1 MKKFK
6 NTNEFKTDYYE
17 NILIYDD
24 NTKKIYQFKPTFQ
37 EDNKI
42 KLYETINNKKTNSSN
57 NYIVR
62 GDFLET
68 GIEICNNEFL
78 NIISE
83 NFELKSIRDSIK
95 NILANEIYLDTF
107 YLYDLGKD
115 LYCGIIRN
123 VESYQKVNFG
133 ILNRWAYLI
142 VIDNIDMSNKLK
154 INLK

>member
-6 NTNEFKTDYYE
+6 NTNEFRTDYYE
-17 NILIYDD
+17 NILIYND

-62 GDFLET
+62 GDLLET
-68 GIEICNNEFL
+68 GIEIYNNEFL

-83 NFELKSIRDSIK
+83 NLELKSIRDSIK
-95 NILANEIYLDTF
+95 NIF
-107 YLYDLGKD
+107 
-115 LYCGIIRN
+115 
-123 VESYQKVNFG
+123 
-133 ILNRWAYLI
+133 W
-142 VIDNIDMSNKLK
+142 
-154 INLK
+154 